1 MSNEQII
8 QKIKTALNG
17 YPEEFDYLTTIIS
30 DYIGQLKLNDV
41 EKRHNNV
48 FGKLKTGEY
57 YVKYSYVVDIFREI
71 FQLANYSGMVGKT
84 QIVKEFKKYLV
95 DNGVNITYRSVPYEH
110 GVSLIC
116 LADKE
121 TLDALIDNFI
131 ESKTI

>member
-8 QKIKTALNG
+8 QKIKTALNS

-95 DNGVNITYRSVPYEH
+95 DNGVNITYR
-110 GVSLIC
+110 L
-116 LADKE
+116 
-121 TLDALIDNFI
+121 
-131 ESKTI
+131 